1 MSQTTYLSVR
11 EVAEMLNVCEKWVY
25 EHQMQIP
32 GRIRIGGCL
41 RWDETVL
48 LDTLKEWATKP
59 ARCKCADG
67 GDCDCE
73 TPCGNCARRLDS
85 DRHKLL
91 SI

>member
-1 MSQTTYLSVR
+1 MSHHDYLTVS
-11 EVAEMLNVCEKWVY
+11 EVADILRVCEKWVY

-32 GRIRIGGCL
+32 GRIKIGGCL

-48 LDTLKEWATKP
+48 RGSLKEWATTP

-67 GDCDCE
+67 GECNCK

-91 SI
+91 SL